1 MDPDE
6 ALANIRML
14 AAKII
19 ELSDKDDDSES
30 SRPSIA
36 KSHRR
41 DRGRARRGPR
51 VLRVQ
56 EGPPGH
62 RAAAQALDEWIAK
75 GGFLPAAWRRPALDA
90 AAVTEWSERK
100 LVTLGLTMVE
110 GQMMLRVQPRPGS
123 KLAHQRLYAPT
134 EGDPAVSVD
143 ALIAHAMRD
152 LP

>member
-19 ELSDKDDDSES
+19 ELSDKDDEDLAIEGLELSE
-30 SRPSIA
+30 
-36 KSHRR
+36 
-41 DRGRARRGPR
+41 
-51 VLRVQ
+51 
-56 EGPPGH
+56 
-62 RAAAQALDEWIAK
+62 AAQALDEWIAK

-123 KLAHQRLYAPT
+123 KLAHQRLYAPP